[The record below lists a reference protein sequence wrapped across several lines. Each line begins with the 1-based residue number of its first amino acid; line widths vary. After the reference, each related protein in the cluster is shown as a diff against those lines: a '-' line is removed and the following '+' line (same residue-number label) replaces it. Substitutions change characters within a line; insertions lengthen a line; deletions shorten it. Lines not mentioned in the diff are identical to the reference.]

1 MIMKLL
7 LLAPHCDDE
16 MAGLPLYFYLQ
27 RKGDIGLK
35 ILSFSPCEET
45 ARSLGYPKDAIAKEE
60 QAALSGIGVSSN
72 NIRTFQFPTRRFA
85 EHRQEILEELIKVRT
100 DFSPDIVLAPN
111 SGDVHQDHRT
121 VHNEMLRCFK
131 DSATILGWSYPWN
144 TFCEENNVFF
154 ELDESMIKKI
164 IAFCACFKT
173 QKHKQ
178 YMQED
183 FIRASFTTTG
193 IKIGKLYAAGYQCIR
208 FRGVL

>member
-1 MIMKLL
+1 MELL

-27 RKGDIGLK
+27 RKGDVELK
-35 ILSFSPCEET
+35 ILSFSPCKET
-45 ARSLGYPKDAIAKEE
+45 AQSLGYQKYTIAQEE
-60 QAALSGIGVSSN
+60 QAALFSIGVPSK
-72 NIRTFQFPTRRFA
+72 NIRTFQFPVRRFS
-85 EHRQEILEELIKVRT
+85 EHRQAILEELIKVRT

-111 SGDVHQDHRT
+111 SSDVHQDHQV
-121 VHNEMLRCFK
+121 VHNEVLRCFK
-131 DSATILGWSYPWN
+131 NNATIFGWTYPWN

-173 QKHKQ
+173 QKQKR

-193 IKIGKLYAAGYQCIR
+193 IKVGKLYAAGYQCIR

>member
-1 MIMKLL
+1 MKLL

-16 MAGLPLYFYLQ
+16 MAELPLYFYLQ
-27 RKGDIGLK
+27 RRGNVEPK

-45 ARSLGYPKDAIAKEE
+45 AQSLGYPKDAIAKEE
-60 QAALSGIGVSSN
+60 SIALESIGIPSK
-72 NIRTFQFPTRRFA
+72 NIRTFQFSARHFL

-100 DFSPDIVLAPN
+100 DFSPDIVLAPD
-111 SGDVHQDHRT
+111 SSDVHQDHQV

-131 DSATILGWSYPWN
+131 NNATIFGWTYPWN
-144 TFCEENNVFF
+144 TFYEENNVFF
-154 ELDESMIKKI
+154 ELDEIIVEKV
-164 IAFCACFKT
+164 IAFCTCFKT
-173 QKHKQ
+173 QKHKR

-193 IKIGKLYAAGYQCIR
+193 IKIGKLYAVGYRCIR